1 MHTPPHCE
9 QCSLIPAVPARPRR
23 LRVFINPTAGSRKA
37 LATFRRV
44 QPLFTLAKVRWLP
57 IFDGWAMPR
66 ALPSML

>member
-44 QPLFTLAKVRWLP
+44 QPLFALAKVR
-57 IFDGWAMPR
+57 
-66 ALPSML
+66 